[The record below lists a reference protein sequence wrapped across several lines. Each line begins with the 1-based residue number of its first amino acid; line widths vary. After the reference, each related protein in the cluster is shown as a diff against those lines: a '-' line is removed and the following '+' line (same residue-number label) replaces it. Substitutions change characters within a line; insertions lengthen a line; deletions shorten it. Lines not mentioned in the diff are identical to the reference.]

1 MRRGRHLKNSVAG
14 RFSAPRRF
22 LGNLRL
28 NSESLLRAAGVPAI
42 DVCGIRM
49 DTKDGADMS
58 GGYHCWAQF
67 CVPGCGWATA
77 DPADVRKAMLTEN
90 IELKDA
96 GKWIDFFWL
105 GADGSRVILERGAR
119 GVAFAPAQAAGELNY
134 FMYPYAEVDGK
145 ALNYLSAKEFSYKVT
160 YNTK

>member
-1 MRRGRHLKNSVAG
+1 
-14 RFSAPRRF
+14 
-22 LGNLRL
+22 
-28 NSESLLRAAGVPAI
+28 
-42 DVCGIRM
+42 
-49 DTKDGADMS
+49 MS

-67 CVPGCGWATA
+67 YVPGYGWATA

-105 GADGSRVILERGAR
+105 GADGNRVILERGAR
-119 GVAFAPAQAAGELNY
+119 GVTFAPAQSAGELNY